1 MTLAR
6 DRRYEICHLF
16 VSPLEGESRM
26 FKELATAEKIF
37 PADALLSIGL
47 DKGTGELA
55 GKLQGRYPYER
66 IRLSAQNLP
75 KSLPFQLVKYVE
87 WTLRAASRARASGAR
102 ILHCHSLPAL
112 PAAVLAA
119 RFGHARILYDAHEL
133 ESKRANMSKGRQRA
147 TAALERLLMHFVDE
161 VLVVSPSIKDHYDT
175 AYPDKSISLFMN
187 LPSEQGLGPGVNVRK
202 VFEIPPDHKALIYV
216 GALAPMRG
224 IDLAIEA
231 VRSLEDWHC
240 VFLGS
245 GSLEAEIKSAAVSNP
260 RIHYHPPV
268 AEKDIVHTVA
278 TADLSYSV
286 IDCSAESYRLALPNK
301 LFQSL
306 AAGVPVVVNEANVD
320 MLQVGKRSGMVFGIP
335 YSSDAVRE
343 FLSSFSAL
351 EVPRNPETYSW
362 ESQEDVLLAA
372 CRRLGAQAIRRY
384 PVQQGSPE

>member
-1 MTLAR
+1 MTIAR
-6 DRRYEICHLF
+6 ARRYEVCHLF
-16 VSPLEGESRM
+16 ASPLEGESRM

-37 PADALLSIGL
+37 PADALLAIGL
-47 DKGTGELA
+47 DKGTGELT

-66 IRLSAQNLP
+66 IRLSTQNLP

-87 WTLRAASRARASGAR
+87 WTLRAASRARASGAK

-119 RFGHARILYDAHEL
+119 RFGRARILYDAHEL
-133 ESKRANMSKGRQRA
+133 ESKRANMSKARQQGAA
-147 TAALERLLMHFVDE
+147 TLERLLMHFVDE
-161 VLVVSPSIKDHYDT
+161 VLVVSPSIKDHYER
-175 AYPDKSISLFMN
+175 AYPQKTISLFMN
-187 LPSEQGLGPGVNVRK
+187 LPSERGLGPGVNVRER
-202 VFEIPPDHKALIYV
+202 FGIPPEHKTLIYV

-224 IDLAIEA
+224 IDHAVEA

-245 GSLEAEIKSAAVSNP
+245 GSLEAEIRNAAISNT

-306 AAGVPVVVNEANVD
+306 AAGVPVLVNEANVD
-320 MLQVGKRSGMVFGIP
+320 MLQAGKRSGMVFGIP
-335 YSSDAVRE
+335 YSVDAIRN

-351 EVPRNPETYSW
+351 KVPRSKETYSW
-362 ESQEDVLLAA
+362 ESQEDVLISA
-372 CRRLGAQAIRRY
+372 CCRLE
-384 PVQQGSPE
+384 GSIGTSRKTA

>member
-1 MTLAR
+1 
-6 DRRYEICHLF
+6 
-16 VSPLEGESRM
+16 M

-37 PADALLSIGL
+37 PADALLAIGL
-47 DKGTGELA
+47 DKGTGELT

-66 IRLSAQNLP
+66 IRLSTQNLP

-87 WTLRAASRARASGAR
+87 WTLRAASRARASGAK

-119 RFGHARILYDAHEL
+119 RFGRARILYDAHEL
-133 ESKRANMSKGRQRA
+133 ESKRANMSKARQQGAA
-147 TAALERLLMHFVDE
+147 TLERLLMHFVDE
-161 VLVVSPSIKDHYDT
+161 VLVVSPSIKDHYER
-175 AYPDKSISLFMN
+175 AYPQKTISLFMN
-187 LPSEQGLGPGVNVRK
+187 LPSERGLGPGVNVRER
-202 VFEIPPDHKALIYV
+202 FGIPPEHKTLIYV

-224 IDLAIEA
+224 IDHAVEA

-245 GSLEAEIKSAAVSNP
+245 GSLEAEIRNAAISHT

-306 AAGVPVVVNEANVD
+306 AAGVPVLVNEANVD
-320 MLQVGKRSGMVFGIP
+320 MLQAGKRSGMVFGIP
-335 YSSDAVRE
+335 YSVDAIRN

-351 EVPRNPETYSW
+351 KVPRSKETYSW
-362 ESQEDVLLAA
+362 ESQEDVLISA
-372 CRRLGAQAIRRY
+372 CCRLE
-384 PVQQGSPE
+384 GSIGTSRKTA

>member
-1 MTLAR
+1 MTIAR
-6 DRRYEICHLF
+6 ARRYEICHLF
-16 VSPLEGESRM
+16 ASPLEGESRM

-37 PADALLSIGL
+37 PADALLAIGL
-47 DKGTGELA
+47 DKGTGELT

-66 IRLSAQNLP
+66 IRLSTQNLP

-87 WTLRAASRARASGAR
+87 WTLRAASRARASGAK

-119 RFGHARILYDAHEL
+119 RFGRARILYDAHEL
-133 ESKRANMSKGRQRA
+133 ESKRANMSKARQQGAA
-147 TAALERLLMHFVDE
+147 TLERLLMHFVDE
-161 VLVVSPSIKDHYDT
+161 VLVVSPSIKDHYER
-175 AYPDKSISLFMN
+175 AYPQKTISLFMN
-187 LPSEQGLGPGVNVRK
+187 LPSERGLGPGVNVRER
-202 VFEIPPDHKALIYV
+202 FGIPPEHKTLIYV

-224 IDLAIEA
+224 IDHAVEA

-245 GSLEAEIKSAAVSNP
+245 GSLEAEIRNAAISNT

-306 AAGVPVVVNEANVD
+306 AAGVPVLVNEANVD
-320 MLQVGKRSGMVFGIP
+320 MLQAGKRSGMVFGIP
-335 YSSDAVRE
+335 YSVDAIRN

-351 EVPRNPETYSW
+351 KVPRSKETYSW
-362 ESQEDVLLAA
+362 ESQEDVLISA
-372 CRRLGAQAIRRY
+372 CCRLE
-384 PVQQGSPE
+384 GSIGTSRKTA